1 MTNFDENK
9 ISLNSWKKF
18 YNPGRKEVLKLNLYS
33 PEQKKKKKTEKKT
46 TGTDLV
52 ILHHS
57 IERVKKFLPGVLNLL
72 SKSTKEEKAEKI
84 LYKRLENIEY
94 ENNLK
99 EEISNFNKEIKKCKL
114 IRDEK

>member
-9 ISLNSWKKF
+9 SSLNSWKKF
-18 YNPGRKEVLKLNLYS
+18 YNPGREEVLKLELHS
-33 PEQKKKKKTEKKT
+33 PEKKRITIEIKKSEGVDMIK
-46 TGTDLV
+46 
-52 ILHHS
+52 LHNS
-57 IERVKKFLPGVLNLL
+57 KDKIKKFLPGVLNL
-72 SKSTKEEKAEKI
+72 KSTKEEKAEKI